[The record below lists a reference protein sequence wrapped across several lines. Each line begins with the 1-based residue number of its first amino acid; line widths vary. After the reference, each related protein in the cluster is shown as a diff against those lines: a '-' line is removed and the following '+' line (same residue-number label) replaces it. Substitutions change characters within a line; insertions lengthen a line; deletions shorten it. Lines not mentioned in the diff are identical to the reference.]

1 MAETE
6 GYQKHANK
14 KASAMPEE
22 WWPAP
27 LAHIAGEDP
36 WADANVVVAEIKS
49 FDEKPHAGQRRAFTA
64 LVPLDQIEQVKAA
77 FAGLDHDVSTSGPH
91 PYCDEDRP
99 FTPRFWVEAKGL
111 PSDKYEPLVL
121 TWSSHDKTVLLPDP
135 GFLMTYGLAQRSVEG
150 GMVYWDDP
158 QAPRHNV
165 VSVTAPSI
173 WKFPLGTHAYVS
185 VSRDY
190 LQDYLT
196 LRHMALVQIF
206 WEIRWGKIDPD
217 IEKRLGN
224 EEGVNIDY
232 PDRRMQIGRAMGE
245 HDAVFA
251 QVWGARLLAMPGALP
266 ITAES
271 LDDDGLLWPGIDE
284 PVTNAV
290 ARGLHVTDYVYVD
303 DAVLSAYEGRPGFSI
318 FPESGS
324 VSHGTQWSVGFCDR
338 IGRNTIRLETRKL
351 YEGTRAEVVRH
362 WHKFAVA
369 PLPFS
374 SLKAAREEPNIASRA
389 KTLTYALVGLGESLS
404 SLAETLGLEISPEE
418 FVGLRRAALDYSGW
432 WTSEVAE
439 PASRNVPLALP
450 ADAFLD
456 RCMTLD
462 KLLIEGLS
470 EAKLREFLL
479 AAGVPAKDIKDL
491 RGLKLLDRVVCLA
504 QLAKSTGLSLAK
516 DGTALWER
524 LSKEGTQPTQPISHL
539 FALHD
544 VRGLKGHRASDQA
557 KELQDELKRFAIKPG
572 EEASGYGKIL
582 DRVYDAL
589 SAELAEVTTKINLA
603 A

>member
-1 MAETE
+1 MSED
-6 GYQKHANK
+6 
-14 KASAMPEE
+14 

-36 WADANVVVAEIKS
+36 WDNENVIVAEIRS
-49 FDEKPHAGQRRAFTA
+49 FDEKPHAGQRGAFTT
-64 LVPLDQIEQVKAA
+64 LVPLDQIEKVKAA

-91 PYCDEDRP
+91 PYYDQDSP
-99 FTPRFWVEAKGL
+99 FTPRFWVGAKGL
-111 PSDKYEPLVL
+111 PSDEYEPLIL
-121 TWSSHDKTVLLPDP
+121 TWTSHDKTVLQPDP
-135 GFLMTYGLAQRSVEG
+135 GFLMTYGLAQRSVEDE
-150 GMVYWDDP
+150 MVYWDDP

-185 VSRDY
+185 ISRDY

-196 LRHMALVQIF
+196 LRHKALVQIF
-206 WEIRWGKIDPD
+206 WEIRWSKIDPE
-217 IEKRLGN
+217 IKKMLGD

-232 PDRRMQIGRAMGE
+232 SDRRMQIGRAMGE
-245 HDAVFA
+245 HDSMFA
-251 QVWGARLLAMPGALP
+251 QVWGARLVAMPGALP
-266 ITAES
+266 ITAEA

-284 PVTNAV
+284 PVTNEV

-303 DAVLSAYEGRPGFSI
+303 DAVLSAYEGRPGFSV
-318 FPESGS
+318 FPENGS
-324 VSHGTQWSVGFCDR
+324 VSHGTQWSVGFCRR

-351 YEGTRAEVVRH
+351 YEGARAEVVRY

-369 PLPFS
+369 PLPYS
-374 SLKAAREEPNIASRA
+374 SVNAALDEPNIASRA
-389 KTLTYALVGLGESLS
+389 KTLTYALVDLGDALS
-404 SLAETLGLEISPEE
+404 SLAGNLGLGISPEE
-418 FVGLRRAALDYSGW
+418 FVSLRRAALDYSGW

-439 PASRNVPLALP
+439 PASRNVPLSLS

-456 RCMTLD
+456 RCMTLG

-470 EAKLREFLL
+470 EAKLRELL
-479 AAGVPAKDIKDL
+479 LVAGVPAKDIKGL
-491 RGLKLLDRVVCLA
+491 GSLKLLDRIVCLA

-516 DGTALWER
+516 DGAVLWGR
-524 LSKEGTQPTQPISHL
+524 LQKEGTNPAQPISHL
-539 FALHD
+539 FALYD
-544 VRGLKGHRASDQA
+544 VRILKAHKANDRDQ
-557 KELQDELKRFAIKPG
+557 KLQGELKRFNIKPG

-589 SAELAEVTTKINLA
+589 LTELAEVTTKIESA
-603 A
+603 P